1 MRIENLPCSLGT
13 VLDLSASGMRVI
25 TSKISAKQT
34 GEVIPVELN
43 GTHHSAKLM
52 AEVTWGER
60 VGFRK
65 HVIGLHFLNLSEEQR
80 QKIGAIARTYAIRMG
95 MGA

>member
-13 VLDLSASGMRVI
+13 VLDLSASGMRVS
-25 TSKISAKQT
+25 TSKLSAKHA
-34 GEVIPVELN
+34 GEVVPVELN
-43 GTHHSAKLM
+43 GTLHSAKFM

-65 HVIGLHFLNLSEEQR
+65 HVVGLRFLNLTEEQLR
-80 QKIGAIARTYAIRMG
+80 NISAIARTYAIRMG